1 MTLLE
6 KTNQIGEKK
15 RYISK
20 IKKVNIVIITVLFTI
35 LFFTIIEL
43 ITKMIKGNITIED
56 VERTLIISISI
67 FIGIDLIRQ
76 LYKLAKEE
84 VYNIE
89 DIESKIEIAK
99 KYHLKDYEF
108 VEIINVDDKNSV
120 LRYYAMPILDEEAIS
135 IKIIKKAENFEFEDV
150 VNNFFFFLA
159 IYKPKN

>member
-150 VNNFFFFLA
+150 VNNFCYFQA

>member
-35 LFFTIIEL
+35 LFFTIIGL

-67 FIGIDLIRQ
+67 FIGIDLIMQ

-150 VNNFFFFLA
+150 VNNFCYFQA

>member
-35 LFFTIIEL
+35 LFFTIIGL

-56 VERTLIISISI
+56 VERTLIISIPI

-84 VYNIE
+84 VYNIK

-120 LRYYAMPILDEEAIS
+120 LRCYAMPILDEEAIS

-150 VNNFFFFLA
+150 VNNFCYFQA